1 SPRQPANLAF
11 AHVRHREHAPSAV
24 PRDAQEARA
33 AVLTRAPA
41 RYLALTAARLRA
53 QLWPWVPPL
62 RSTVNDLAC
71 KCNNRNNRNN
81 QTLFPGHRRTGLAVR
96 AKNAPLKSL
105 GFLPYFRT
113 GHSLP

>member
-1 SPRQPANLAF
+1 
-11 AHVRHREHAPSAV
+11 
-24 PRDAQEARA
+24 
-33 AVLTRAPA
+33 
-41 RYLALTAARLRA
+41 RA

-96 AKNAPLKSL
+96 AKNAVGLTAKFLERGHDDVLRNESVMVKCRPIRL
-105 GFLPYFRT
+105 GQ
-113 GHSLP
+113 SLPRQLAWALRFAASSRTQSHTPGGGGCNPGIF